1 MRAWLA
7 AVGLFGSSWLWAHG
21 GGHDTEV
28 HAELDPLPAAMR
40 GMQVQLADTLGA
52 QLLIENPTSRTLVI
66 SGRDGKPFLRLG
78 PTGVEA
84 NLRHPDWLNTWLP
97 GGLPG
102 REPRRGEGPDW
113 QPVRQQPAWGWFDA
127 RLKGGREGARW
138 QIPVRIDDQTA
149 MLSGRFVASSQPG
162 YWRAEW
168 RERPALPAGL
178 QIMLVPG
185 QPYGV
190 MLENRSGKTVTVLD
204 PQGQPF
210 LRLVGNSVEAR
221 PGNPYWQQLASQQAL
236 RQDRTGRGWQRIG
249 SGQRY
254 TWVEPRTRPK
264 SASRADVSWA
274 LPLLVDNQPL
284 TLQGRSRWEA
294 R

>member
-1 MRAWLA
+1 MHAWLA
-7 AVGLFGSSWLWAHG
+7 AIGLFGSSWLWAHG
-21 GGHDTEV
+21 GGHDTPV
-28 HAELDPLPAAMR
+28 HAELDPLPAVLQ
-40 GMQVQLADTLGA
+40 GMQIQLADTLGA
-52 QLLIENPTSRTLVI
+52 QLLVENPTPRTLVI
-66 SGRDGKPFLRLG
+66 SGRDGQPFLRLG
-78 PTGVEA
+78 PNGVEA

-102 REPRRGEGPDW
+102 RVPRLGEGPDW

-138 QIPVRIDDQTA
+138 QIPVRIDDQPA

-168 RERPALPAGL
+168 RERPALPSGL

-204 PQGQPF
+204 SQGQPF
-210 LRLVGNSVEAR
+210 LRLVGNAVEAR
-221 PGNPYWQQLASQQAL
+221 PGNPHWQQLASQQAL
-236 RQDRTGRGWQRIG
+236 RQNRNGRGWQRIG

-264 SASRADVSWA
+264 SASRADVSWT